1 MMMAAA
7 GVGVG
12 VGQCRKHV
20 QVEAGVVQGPAA
32 LALVERRGSLGF
44 AEHELLQAEAGV
56 RLEFGLADRLL
67 RLVAPR
73 DQVDVDLVV
82 PVIVTGDGAQSHRSL
97 RVDEPV
103 VRVGIPVPGER
114 PGDRGI
120 AGDGEVAFGR
130 CDVELAD
137 AGAEQF
143 VERLRGEAG
152 HAAVSFLVRSGVY
165 GPRRCEANSVAYVGQ
180 KSLL

>member
-1 MMMAAA
+1 MMMALPTT
-7 GVGVG
+7 GIR
-12 VGQCRKHV
+12 VGQGRKHV

-32 LALVERRGSLGF
+32 LALIEIRGSLRF
-44 AEHELLQAEAGV
+44 AEHELLQAKAGV
-56 RLEFGLADRLL
+56 RLELGLADRLL

-82 PVIVTGDGAQSHRSL
+82 PVIVTGDGAQPHRSL
-97 RVDEPV
+97 RVDQPV
-103 VRVGIPVPGER
+103 VRVGVPVLGER
-114 PGDRGI
+114 PGDCRI
-120 AGDGEVAFGR
+120 AGDGEAAFGR
-130 CDVELAD
+130 RDVKLAD
-137 AGAEQF
+137 ARAEQL

-165 GPRRCEANSVAYVGQ
+165 GPRSCEANSVAYVGQ